1 MTQAAD
7 LQGLGLEDLRTIW
20 RGRYGAPPKLRSPD
34 LLALIL
40 AWRIQ
45 AEREGGLDSAFR
57 RTLRRPPAPRSA
69 LEAVPG
75 ARLVRE
81 WQGVEHEVVVLDDGR
96 FAHRGET
103 YASLSEV
110 ARQITG
116 ARWNGPRFFGLRPKA
131 KS

>member
-1 MTQAAD
+1 MTQAVD
-7 LQGLGLEDLRTIW
+7 LQDLGLEDLRTIW

-45 AEREGGLDSAFR
+45 AEVEGGLDSDFR

-81 WQGVEHEVVVLDDGR
+81 WQGVEHEVVVLADGR
-96 FAHRGET
+96 FAYRGET
-103 YASLSEV
+103 HASLSEV
-110 ARQITG
+110 ARRITG
-116 ARWNGPRFFGLRPKA
+116 SRWNGPRFFGLRPKG